1 MTNADAAPTQPQP
14 NAGGGLARLA
24 LVLSLGGV
32 GLALGGALGSGA
44 GSFSFRIGLLMLV
57 IGFLVSVV
65 GGLVAIAALV
75 LGRRGGLAKSRMGL
89 AALGT
94 ALLFGSYFTAQ
105 FMAAMRVP
113 PIHDIT
119 TNLTDVPQF
128 STLTVRADNLA
139 KVPGGGDPAYAGLT
153 PQARWQAIHAKAYGD
168 LATLHLPLDTA
179 KAMARATALVQ
190 SRGWTIAKVDAA
202 SGTIEATDTSTFFR
216 FKDDVVI
223 RVRPDVSPAGGVIVD
238 MRSISRVGE
247 SDIGVNAERIRAFLR
262 DLAKG

>member
-1 MTNADAAPTQPQP
+1 MTNADLAPPPAT
-14 NAGGGLARLA
+14 GRGLARLA
-24 LVLSLGGV
+24 LMLSLGGV
-32 GLALGGALGSGA
+32 VLALGGALGSGW

-75 LGRRGGLAKSRMGL
+75 LGRRRGWGKNRMGL

-105 FMAAMRVP
+105 FMTALRVP
-113 PIHDIT
+113 PIHDVT
-119 TNLTDVPQF
+119 TNLTDAPQF
-128 STLTVRADNLA
+128 TTLGVRADNLA
-139 KVPGGGDPAYAGLT
+139 KVPGEGDPAYAGLT
-153 PQARWQAIHAKAYGD
+153 PRARWQAIHAKAYGD

-179 KAMARATALVQ
+179 KAMARATELVQ

-223 RVRPDVSPAGGVIVD
+223 RVRPDLSPAGGAIVD
-238 MRSISRVGE
+238 MRSISRVGD
-247 SDIGVNAERIRAFLR
+247 SDIGVNARRIRAFFS
-262 DLAKG
+262 DLAQGVTR

>member
-1 MTNADAAPTQPQP
+1 MTNADAVPTQPQP

-24 LVLSLGGV
+24 LILSLGGV
-32 GLALGGALGSGA
+32 GLALGGALGSGS

-57 IGFLVSVV
+57 IGVVVSVV
-65 GGLVAIAALV
+65 GGLAAIAALV
-75 LGRRGGLAKSRMGL
+75 MGRRGGWAKSRMGL
-89 AALGT
+89 AALGA
-94 ALLFGSYFTAQ
+94 ALLFGSYFATQ

-113 PIHDIT
+113 PIHDVT
-119 TNLTDVPQF
+119 TNLADVPQF
-128 STLTVRADNLA
+128 TALGVRADNLA
-139 KVPGGGDPAYAGLT
+139 KVPGQGDPAYAGLT

-190 SRGWTIAKVDAA
+190 NRGWAIAKVDAA

-216 FKDDVVI
+216 FKDDIII
-223 RVRPDVSPAGGVIVD
+223 RVRPDVSPAGGVIID
-238 MRSISRVGE
+238 MRSISRVGD
-247 SDIGVNAERIRAFLR
+247 SDIGVNAKRIRAFLH